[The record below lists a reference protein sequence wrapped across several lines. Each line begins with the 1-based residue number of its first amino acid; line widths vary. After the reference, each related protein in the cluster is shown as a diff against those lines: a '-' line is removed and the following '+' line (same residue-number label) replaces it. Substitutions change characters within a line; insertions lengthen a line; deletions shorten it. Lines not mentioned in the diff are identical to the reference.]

1 MHLTSNDSFEFG
13 LDCLL
18 NGIALRFLDDATRRG
33 EHAAAAQPDRQP

>member
-18 NGIALRFLDDATRRG
+18 NGIAMRLARTAPSSSR
-33 EHAAAAQPDRQP
+33 QPD